1 MNKLNYIKKIIYNMQ
16 NRENCLKKCINE
28 KLNNSL
34 DNYKN
39 ELQFLCDELLYN
51 NSSKVLKNII
61 DIQKKENDENGNN

>member
-1 MNKLNYIKKIIYNMQ
+1 MNKLNYIKNIIYNMQ

-34 DNYKN
+34 NNYEN

-61 DIQKKENDENGNN
+61 DVQKKENNEDGNN